1 MYVVELLLHDT
12 LAVDHLRVH
21 AFLPDLI
28 DAVDL
33 VRALS
38 ESKTLEGAFSMR
50 ELEVVNDVS
59 RRLGL
64 EACHGFCKV
73 WRLSEIVKVIF

>member
-28 DAVDL
+28 NAVDL
-33 VRALS
+33 MRALS
-38 ESKTLEGAFSMR
+38 ESKALEGALSMR
-50 ELEVVNDVS
+50 ELEVVDDVS
-59 RRLGL
+59 RRVRL
-64 EACHGFCKV
+64 EASYGFCEV
-73 WRLSEIVKVIF
+73 W